1 MPDSSRQRSLFTTMF
16 LMPELTSTVYVE
28 PDLTPLSVVVA
39 RADVDPLAYHCD
51 FASMLVDLF
60 A

>member
-1 MPDSSRQRSLFTTMF
+1 MPDSSRQWSLFTTMF
-16 LMPELTSTVYVE
+16 LLPEMTSTVFVE
-28 PDLTPLSVVVA
+28 PDLTPLSVIEV

>member
-1 MPDSSRQRSLFTTMF
+1 MTDPTQRRLFTTM
-16 LMPELTSTVYVE
+16 LTTLPELTAVIYVE
-28 PDLTPLSVVVA
+28 PDLTPLSSIEV
-39 RADVDPLAYHCD
+39 RADVDPLAYHVG